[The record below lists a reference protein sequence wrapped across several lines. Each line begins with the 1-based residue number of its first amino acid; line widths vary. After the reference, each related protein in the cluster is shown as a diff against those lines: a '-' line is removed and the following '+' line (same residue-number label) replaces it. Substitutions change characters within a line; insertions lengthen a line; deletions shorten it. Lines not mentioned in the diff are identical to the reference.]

1 VSESPQCNPPLEGGD
16 PVAPGVYAPAGTMRF
31 QYARSSGPGGQNVN
45 KVNSKAEL
53 WVAVSALRGL
63 GADAVDRLRKLA
75 GHRLTLQD
83 EIHIIAQTSRTQEA
97 NRAAAM
103 ERLRELILRAM
114 HRPKTRRPTR
124 PTRASKFRRLDAKRK
139 RGQVKIH
146 RSGGHED

>member
-1 VSESPQCNPPLEGGD
+1 VSESPQSNPPLEAGEL
-16 PVAPGVYAPAGTMRF
+16 VAPGVYAPAGAMRF

-45 KVNSKAEL
+45 KVNTKAEL

-63 GADAVDRLRKLA
+63 RADAVDRLRQLA

-103 ERLRELILRAM
+103 ERLRELLLRAM

-124 PTRASKFRRLDAKRK
+124 PTRASKFRRLEAKRK